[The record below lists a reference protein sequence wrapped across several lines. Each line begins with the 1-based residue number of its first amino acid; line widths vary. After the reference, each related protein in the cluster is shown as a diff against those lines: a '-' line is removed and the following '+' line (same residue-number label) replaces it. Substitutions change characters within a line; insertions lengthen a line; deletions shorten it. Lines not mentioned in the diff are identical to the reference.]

1 MISINIDALAATLV
15 LLTQK
20 ALVLTPVK
28 NKLNLYRLYKFKHR
42 RTLHTYILFVFMKKA
57 GYNMRNKRLGRMSKK
72 KKRVLKEAQKAM
84 MKPGKKKQS
93 LPKQDTKLK
102 VNSSEKVRKPALTEF
117 IGQKNVLVKARAEK
131 VDSEKTGNPEADSE
145 NTKSGERKP
154 SSFDQTAQRS
164 EGADLVPVVKPDSKY
179 LLAKKKISKG
189 ELTREIK
196 NQRHGVNDAKKV
208 QPAKK
213 KAGFGTWLRKY
224 RIILIILAL
233 LLVAGGA
240 GVTIYTVQK
249 NNFEAYRAEQTT
261 ILEDAKTK
269 MAELFQDEQQEIPV
283 RAVTEEQIGEVE
295 SRLDEVTFEDYQA
308 ERDERRA
315 KLDTLRGFIKVRGE
329 LDGKFEEGV
338 LRSATTAEEIEEL
351 AQKLQDLPEGYRG
364 VLQERFGEMQT
375 QYTKI
380 GELAAAVAGLFAD
393 ESMTQVRGDIVRE
406 NYNAVMEQY
415 NVLPQADVKEKWR
428 EKLEAV
434 DKELGI
440 REEEARRRAEEAW
453 RKLQEARRIAAEE
466 QRRREEEIAAAW
478 HVLNVPYHSQN
489 LQAIYNGCETASL
502 LMGLQ
507 FKGYLPGMDLRTY
520 AEMIPKS
527 TDPFQGFTYSI
538 WDLEPKHAAHW
549 IAPAPLA
556 QFGRDSSGADV
567 VDITGVS
574 LDQLDAEIAAG
585 NPVIIYLTFNYV
597 APKEWVEGAPRNLH
611 VMLLTGYNSIT
622 GAQIMTDPWT
632 QANGATTWTLSK
644 ATVESIYNA
653 TGQRAVVIR

>member
-1 MISINIDALAATLV
+1 MG
-15 LLTQK
+15 
-20 ALVLTPVK
+20 
-28 NKLNLYRLYKFKHR
+28 NKW
-42 RTLHTYILFVFMKKA
+42 
-57 GYNMRNKRLGRMSKK
+57 LGRMSKK

-84 MKPGKKKQS
+84 TKPGKKKQS

-102 VNSSEKVRKPALTEF
+102 TAVKTNSRARRAASAKGIAEKTDLTKTTVKKVDLGNQENSEVESKITKSDKSKSLPSGRVVRQNTESDPPVVMKS
-117 IGQKNVLVKARAEK
+117 GQKSLPMKKMASQSRLAKNPKSKNLGNNNSKKATLGK
-131 VDSEKTGNPEADSE
+131 K
-145 NTKSGERKP
+145 KSG
-154 SSFDQTAQRS
+154 S
-164 EGADLVPVVKPDSKY
+164 GA
-179 LLAKKKISKG
+179 
-189 ELTREIK
+189 
-196 NQRHGVNDAKKV
+196 
-208 QPAKK
+208 
-213 KAGFGTWLRKY
+213 WLRKY
-224 RIILIILAL
+224 RIVLIVLAF
-233 LLVAGGA
+233 LLVASGISI
-240 GVTIYTVQK
+240 TIYTVQK

-261 ILEDAKTK
+261 ILEDARTK
-269 MAELFQDEQQEIPV
+269 MAELFEDEQQEIPV
-283 RAVTEEQIGEVE
+283 RAVTEEQVSEVE

-308 ERDERRA
+308 ERDEYKA
-315 KLDTLRGFIKVRGE
+315 KLDTLCGFIKVREE

-338 LRSATTAEEIEEL
+338 LKSATTAEEIEEM
-351 AQKLQDLPEGYRG
+351 AQKLQDLQEGYRG
-364 VLQERFGEMQT
+364 VLQDRFEEMRA
-375 QYTKI
+375 QYAKI

-393 ESMTQVRGDIVRE
+393 ENMTEVRGDIVRE
-406 NYNAVMEQY
+406 NYNTVMEQY

-567 VDITGVS
+567 ADITGAS
-574 LDQLDAEIAAG
+574 LDQLDAEVAAG

-597 APKEWVEGAPRNLH
+597 APKEWAEGAPRNLH